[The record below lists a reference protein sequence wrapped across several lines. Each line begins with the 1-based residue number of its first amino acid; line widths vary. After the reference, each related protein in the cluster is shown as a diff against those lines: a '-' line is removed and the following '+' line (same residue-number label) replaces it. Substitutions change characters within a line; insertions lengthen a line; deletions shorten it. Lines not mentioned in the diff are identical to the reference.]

1 MKKSLHRQLGGLHN
15 FVYKSVLK
23 AKQIYLCKKNHIVED
38 SLVESLFGRVEER
51 FFSLPLQPNPRRLHD
66 LNFFLTI
73 TAPLSLPSIFSKKNN
88 LHSCTA

>member
-38 SLVESLFGRVEER
+38 SLVESLFGRE
-51 FFSLPLQPNPRRLHD
+51 PNPRRLHD